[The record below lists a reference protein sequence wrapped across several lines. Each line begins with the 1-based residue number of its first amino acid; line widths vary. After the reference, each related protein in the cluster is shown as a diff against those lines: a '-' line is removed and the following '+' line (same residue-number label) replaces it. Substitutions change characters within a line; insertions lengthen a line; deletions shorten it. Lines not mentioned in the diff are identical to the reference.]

1 MGISKNPDV
10 MFIFIW
16 IVGVVLLSWAISQIV
31 WEKESFVALVLQ
43 VLVEGIFAILRLLFA
58 LTLFAILFVV
68 ALFKK
73 PPNGKT

>member
-10 MFIFIW
+10 MYIFIW

-31 WEKESFVALVLQ
+31 WGKESFVVLILQ
-43 VLVEGIFAILRLLFA
+43 VLVEGIFAIIRVVVVL
-58 LTLFAILFVV
+58 ILFVILFIV

-73 PPNGKT
+73 PPNA